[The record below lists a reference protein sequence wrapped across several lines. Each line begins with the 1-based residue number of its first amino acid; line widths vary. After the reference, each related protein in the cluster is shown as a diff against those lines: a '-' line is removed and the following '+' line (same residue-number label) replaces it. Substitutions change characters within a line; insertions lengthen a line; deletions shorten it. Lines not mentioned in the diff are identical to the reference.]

1 MRIDGNL
8 LDFGHRRTAELFAY
22 LVYREGGY
30 CTNSELIKVLWNG
43 AEDKQTS
50 LRQLVMYMRAEL
62 RNVGA
67 ESLLIKK
74 YGKTAIDFRELRIVG
89 ELSDIPKYFGW
100 EK

>member
-1 MRIDGNL
+1 M
-8 LDFGHRRTAELFAY
+8 
-22 LVYREGGY
+22 
-30 CTNSELIKVLWNG
+30 
-43 AEDKQTS
+43 
-50 LRQLVMYMRAEL
+50 RQLVMYMRAEL

-100 EK
+100 EKLI